1 MLQAAI
7 PLNTFSTAPTPAQQ
21 RWPGYI
27 RAPRYMDIR
36 ITDLTKRY
44 GPQTAVD
51 AISFSVSAGEVL
63 GFLGP
68 NGAGKSTTMK
78 MVCGLIAPNAG
89 SIAVGGKSVADES
102 ADVRRMIGYLPEN
115 NPLYEDMPVLDL
127 LRFSARLQGVPA
139 DQETARIREMV
150 DVCGLGD
157 EKHKKVGELSKG
169 YRQRVGLAQAMVHD
183 PQVLILD
190 EPTTG
195 LDPNQIVEIRSLIK
209 ELGQAKTVIFST
221 HILPEVEAVCDRVVI
236 INKGRIVAD
245 GSPQSLRARSQG
257 ERLLHARIEDA
268 PRDVVIAALAEV
280 SGIAQATPIA
290 GTLDRYEVRG
300 ATGVDPAR
308 AIFRLCAG
316 NGWALTELRPLES
329 RLEDIFRDL
338 TLN

>member
-1 MLQAAI
+1 
-7 PLNTFSTAPTPAQQ
+7 
-21 RWPGYI
+21 
-27 RAPRYMDIR
+27 MDIR
-36 ITDLTKRY
+36 IDHLTKRF
-44 GPQTAVD
+44 GSQSAVD
-51 AISFSVSAGEVL
+51 DISFRVSAGEVL

-68 NGAGKSTTMK
+68 NGAGKTTTMK
-78 MVCGLIAPNAG
+78 MVCGLIAPNSG
-89 SIAVGGKSVADES
+89 TIAVGGKSVADEPGE
-102 ADVRRMIGYLPEN
+102 VRRLIGYLPES

-127 LRFSARLQGVPA
+127 LRFTARVQGVPR
-139 DQETARIREMV
+139 DHELQRIREMV
-150 DVCGLGD
+150 EVCGLGE

-221 HILPEVEAVCDRVVI
+221 HILPEVEAVCDRILI

-245 GSPQSLRARSQG
+245 GAPSVLRAQAQG
-257 ERLLHARIEDA
+257 ERVLHVRIEDA
-268 PRDVVIAALAEV
+268 VRDTVITSLSNLPEVASALPV
-280 SGIAQATPIA
+280 SGSM
-290 GTLDRYEVRG
+290 DRYEVRG
-300 ATGVDPAR
+300 AANVDPAR
-308 AIFRLCAG
+308 AVFQLCARS
-316 NGWALTELRPLES
+316 GWALTEMRPLET